1 MEAPRWNRTS
11 AWRSEGHFEPGE
23 KIGVEVFCNLHLMQG
38 VTLFADLQ
46 CIDSSL
52 GDGILGPSTPDGAW
66 GDGLRLRIVLQASRR
81 VVESTAG
88 DAPLPM
94 SKKRPSKK
102 SKPRGKS
109 TRALAKPGRPD
120 ARAVLA
126 VLEEAQ
132 HPLRLAAIARA
143 LGATRS
149 KASQRRLDEVLRELT
164 RAGRVLA
171 NRSGAF
177 LLIDRTSLCTGTVQ
191 GHPDGFGF
199 VVLDEGGDDVYLSP
213 KEMRR
218 VFHSDRVALRV
229 RGRGARGRP
238 EGEIAEVLERGVR
251 ELVGRF
257 HRDRGVS
264 SVVPSDPKQ
273 AHNILVPPDGRRGA
287 RDGQI
292 VVVEITRQ
300 PSPEAEALGRVVEIL
315 GEATDPE
322 MEIEIA
328 VRTFGIP
335 HEWPDEVRSAAETF
349 GNVVRP
355 RDKRDRED
363 LRELPLVTIDGADA
377 RDFDDAV
384 YAERTPKGW
393 RLIVAI
399 ADVSHYVRPGSPLDE
414 EARRR
419 GTSVYFPRR
428 VVPML
433 PEALSNGLCSLN
445 PKVDRLAL
453 ACDVLLDDRGKVIR
467 SRFFKALMR
476 SHARLTYETVQGIL
490 DGEPRQRAEH
500 LALVQP
506 LENLRGLYRRLA
518 SGRRRRGALDLDQ
531 PEPCFVFG
539 EDESV
544 TAVVPYERLEAHR
557 IIEECMIAAN
567 VEAARKLEGHQ
578 VPALYRVHDPP
589 DPEKV
594 RELRRTT
601 ALLGH
606 PLGGG
611 EKPGSR
617 HFAKLLR
624 EVKDTPEAAVVTVLT
639 LRSLPRA
646 VYRADCGGHFG
657 LALKE
662 YAHFTSPI
670 RRYPDL
676 LVHRALSHAL
686 AGGKQ
691 RGYVHSPGAMKSM
704 GQLCSLYERRAD
716 EASWDV
722 QAWLKCRYMESRVG
736 ESLGGRITGLA
747 DFGLFIEIDD
757 ALVEGMIH
765 ISELDADYY
774 EFRADSHSLVG
785 RSSGRRFRLGDRV
798 QVRCTGVRTDERKID
813 LALEE
818 HTSRRG

>member
-1 MEAPRWNRTS
+1 MKKKSSSRKS
-11 AWRSEGHFEPGE
+11 ARGKS
-23 KIGVEVFCNLHLMQG
+23 
-38 VTLFADLQ
+38 A
-46 CIDSSL
+46 
-52 GDGILGPSTPDGAW
+52 
-66 GDGLRLRIVLQASRR
+66 
-81 VVESTAG
+81 
-88 DAPLPM
+88 
-94 SKKRPSKK
+94 SKK
-102 SKPRGKS
+102 SRSKKSPGRKSQQRGKS
-109 TRALAKPGRPD
+109 ARAPAKPGRPD

-126 VLEEAQ
+126 ALEAAQ
-132 HPLRLAAIARA
+132 RPLRLDALARA
-143 LGATRS
+143 LGVARS

-164 RAGRVLA
+164 RSGRVLA
-171 NRSGAF
+171 NRRGAF
-177 LLIDRTSLCTGTVQ
+177 LLIDRTSLRSGTVQ

-218 VFHSDRVALRV
+218 VFHTDRVAVRV
-229 RGRGARGRP
+229 RDRGARGRP

-257 HRDRGVS
+257 HLDTGVS

-273 AHNILVPPDGRRGA
+273 ARNVMVPPEGRRGA

-292 VVVEITRQ
+292 VVLEITRQ
-300 PSPEAEALGRVVEIL
+300 PAFEAEALGRVKEIL

-335 HEWPDEVRSAAETF
+335 HQWPDEVRSAAAAF
-349 GNVVRP
+349 GSKLRP
-355 RDKRDRED
+355 RDKHQRED
-363 LRELPLVTIDGADA
+363 LRKLPLVTIDGADA

-384 YAERTPKGW
+384 YAERTRKGW
-393 RLIVAI
+393 RLVVAI
-399 ADVSHYVRPGSPLDE
+399 ADVSHYVKPGSPLDE

-453 ACDVLLDDRGKVIR
+453 ACDVRLDDRGKVIR
-467 SRFFKALMR
+467 STFFKAIMR

-490 DGEPRQRAEH
+490 DGDAKQRSEH
-500 LALVQP
+500 AALVQP
-506 LENLRGLYRRLA
+506 LESLRALYRKLA

-531 PEPCFVFG
+531 PEPRFVFG

-544 TAVVPYERLEAHR
+544 TAVLPYKRLESHR
-557 IIEECMIAAN
+557 IIEECMITAN
-567 VEAARKLEGHQ
+567 VEAARQLERRQ
-578 VPALYRVHDPP
+578 IPALYRVHEGP
-589 DPEKV
+589 DPDKV

-611 EKPGSR
+611 EKPGPR

-624 EVKDTPEAAVVTVLT
+624 DVRGTPEAPVVTVLT
-639 LRSLPRA
+639 LRSLARA
-646 VYRADCGGHFG
+646 VYRADCAGHFG
-657 LALKE
+657 LALDA

-676 LVHRALSHAL
+676 LVHRALSHVL
-686 AGGKQ
+686 AGGK
-691 RGYVHSPGAMKSM
+691 RGNYVHDALAMKSM

-722 QAWLKCRYMESRVG
+722 QAWLKCRYMEGRVG
-736 ESLGGRITGLA
+736 ETMGGRITGLA
-747 DFGLFIEIDD
+747 DFGLFIQIDD

-765 ISELDADYY
+765 ISELGADYY
-774 EFRADSHSLVG
+774 EFHADTHSLVG
-785 RSSGRRFRLGDRV
+785 RSSGRRFQLGDRV
-798 QVRCTGVRTDERKID
+798 RVRCAGVRTDERKID
-813 LALEE
+813 LVLEE
-818 HTSRRG
+818 HTSRRR